1 MNEIPHHVR
10 VTASYVSGV
19 PQPIRFERGEV
30 VSVGRRD
37 QQWTA
42 YVWGSDQEGRAGWV
56 PEEYLQM
63 TGPREAVALREYDAT
78 ELTVSRGEH
87 LDVLD
92 EAGGWLLCRSTRGQ
106 VGWVP
111 ANHVEPLD

>member
-1 MNEIPHHVR
+1 MIDVSQRVR
-10 VTASYVSGV
+10 VTAPYVSAV
-19 PQPIRFERGEV
+19 TAPVRFAAGEAV
-30 VSVGRRD
+30 AVGRHD

-42 YVWGSDQEGRAGWV
+42 YVWGTDQAGHAGWV
-56 PEEYLQM
+56 PEAYLQM
-63 TGPREAVALREYDAT
+63 TGPCEAVAHRDYDAT

-92 EAGGWLLCRSTRGQ
+92 EAGGWLLCRSAAGL

-111 ANHVEPLD
+111 SNHLEALD